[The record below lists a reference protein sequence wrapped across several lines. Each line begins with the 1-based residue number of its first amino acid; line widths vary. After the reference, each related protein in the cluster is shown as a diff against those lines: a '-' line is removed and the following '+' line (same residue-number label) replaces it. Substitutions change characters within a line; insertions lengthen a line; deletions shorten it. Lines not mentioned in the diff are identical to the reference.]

1 MKTRKVG
8 IIGLGHVGAHVA
20 YSLAIQGIA
29 AELVLVDPKE
39 SKLAAEVQDLR
50 DAILYCPY
58 DVKING
64 GTYAD
69 LGDCDAIVNCIG
81 DIDLVASGDRLDELT
96 FTAAQVKGYIHK
108 VMASGFNG
116 FIVNITNPC
125 DVITNILYRESGL
138 PKGHVIGTGT
148 GLDTSRLVSALSL
161 QTGVSPQSI
170 SAYMIGEHGASQMAA
185 WSCVNF
191 NGIPLS
197 SLEHE
202 DPKFAFDKPELQ
214 KTRYRRRLGNLQR
227 QALHRIRHL
236 LYRSTYGTLH
246 FQRRATHYACFHAA

>member
-1 MKTRKVG
+1 MKTRKIG

-50 DAILYCPY
+50 DAILYCPH

-81 DIDLVASGDRLDELT
+81 DINLVASGDRLDELT

-125 DVITNILYRESGL
+125 DVIQ
-138 PKGHVIGTGT
+138 H
-148 GLDTSRLVSALSL
+148 
-161 QTGVSPQSI
+161 
-170 SAYMIGEHGASQMAA
+170 
-185 WSCVNF
+185 
-191 NGIPLS
+191 PLS
-197 SLEHE
+197 RKRPAERPCNRH
-202 DPKFAFDKPELQ
+202 
-214 KTRYRRRLGNLQR
+214 RYRSGYLSSGICFIPADRRFSAIHQRLHDWRARRFPNGCMVLRKLQR
-227 QALHRIRHL
+227 HSFKLSGA
-236 LYRSTYGTLH
+236 
-246 FQRRATHYACFHAA
+246 

>member
-8 IIGLGHVGAHVA
+8 ILGLGHVGAHVA

-50 DAILYCPY
+50 DAILYCPH

-96 FTAAQVKGYIHK
+96 FTAAQVKGYITRLWPA
-108 VMASGFNG
+108 AS
-116 FIVNITNPC
+116 TASLLTSP
-125 DVITNILYRESGL
+125 ILACY
-138 PKGHVIGTGT
+138 H
-148 GLDTSRLVSALSL
+148 
-161 QTGVSPQSI
+161 Q
-170 SAYMIGEHGASQMAA
+170 H
-185 WSCVNF
+185 
-191 NGIPLS
+191 PLS
-197 SLEHE
+197 R
-202 DPKFAFDKPELQ
+202 KRFAERPCNRH
-214 KTRYRRRLGNLQR
+214 RYRSGYLPSGICFILADWRFSAIHQRLHDWRARRFPNGCLVLRKLQWHSFNLFGAR
-227 QALHRIRHL
+227 G
-236 LYRSTYGTLH
+236 S
-246 FQRRATHYACFHAA
+246 